1 MARVKSVRVIGKEDV
16 YNMEVENTHNYSING
31 GLIVHNC
38 DALRYFAIQWA
49 RPNPLDV
56 KSDETEWTADMW
68 EDYNNASTQEE
79 RDQII
84 YIYGKP
90 RNMSANERIIT
101 L

>member
-38 DALRYFAIQWA
+38 DSLRYFAVQWA
-49 RPNPLDV
+49 NPNPVDI
-56 KSDETEWTADMW
+56 KADEVEWTEDMW
-68 EDYNNASTQEE
+68 EDYYHAATKEE
-79 RDQII
+79 RDRIM

-90 RNMSANERIIT
+90 KNMSANERTVTI
-101 L
+101 